1 MKANLDLCQEE
12 APRMRYSSLDNRK
25 TPGRPEGH
33 KSHLHRFRESLR
45 SGTEGGDL
53 EMHEGAQRTRK
64 VC

>member
-1 MKANLDLCQEE
+1 MEANLDLCQEE
-12 APRMRYSSLDNRK
+12 APRMRWTIEKQR
-25 TPGRPEGH
+25 EGQ
-33 KSHLHRFRESLR
+33 KSHLHTFRESLR